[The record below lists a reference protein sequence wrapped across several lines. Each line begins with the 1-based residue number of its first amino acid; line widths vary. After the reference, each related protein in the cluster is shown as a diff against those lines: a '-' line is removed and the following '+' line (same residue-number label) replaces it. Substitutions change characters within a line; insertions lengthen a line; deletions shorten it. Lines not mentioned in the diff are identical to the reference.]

1 MSTPEKDAEAL
12 RNAMKGAGTDENAI
26 IKLVDKTFL

>member
-12 RNAMKGAGTDENAI
+12 RNAMKGAGTDENTI